1 MLQAAI
7 LSFSRHLAAALALGL
22 ALVVCTLD
30 ASAAR
35 ELPKDAKY
43 AKGARF
49 DYPNVKVG
57 QKTLRLAVG
66 SRIRNEHNLIIMP
79 VTAPKTANVLFKT
92 DGGGEISEIWILTNE
107 ESKSYSPAPTVNQVR

>member
-22 ALVVCTLD
+22 ALVVWTLD

-35 ELPKDAKY
+35 DLPKDAKF
-43 AKGARF
+43 AKAAF
-49 DYPNVKVG
+49 AYPNVKVG
-57 QKTLRLAVG
+57 DKTLRLAVG

-79 VTAPKTANVLFKT
+79 VAAPKTANVLFKT
-92 DGGGEISEIWILTNE
+92 DGGGEISEIWILTDE
-107 ESKSYSPAPTVNQVR
+107 ESKSYSPAPTVNKVR